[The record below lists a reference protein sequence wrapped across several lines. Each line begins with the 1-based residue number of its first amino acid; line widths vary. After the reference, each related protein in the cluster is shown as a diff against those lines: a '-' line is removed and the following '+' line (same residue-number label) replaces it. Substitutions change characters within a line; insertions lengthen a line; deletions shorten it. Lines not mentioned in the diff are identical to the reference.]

1 MIDNKGLNYFL
12 ITDEDREEM
21 EIPEKVSKVE
31 AIIYDWVATNYGPA
45 EAQEG
50 SWNINQLAEYVEQNI
65 DTDYKQKYTVQYRD

>member
-12 ITDEDREEM
+12 ITDEDRKEM
-21 EIPEKVSKVE
+21 EIPKKVSKVE
-31 AIIYDWVATNYGPA
+31 AIIYDWVVTNYGSA

-65 DTDYKQKYTVQYRD
+65 DTDYEQKYTVQYRD